1 MNQDLIK
8 FSIPESINKTIE
20 INLKN
25 LSQQKFVERIW
36 QKDHTLWS
44 DSPQEITN
52 RLDWLTVGQEILD
65 QSAQIDD
72 LLAGLAKDG
81 ITNAYVLGMGGS
93 SLAPDIFSKLFTSQ
107 FKVAIIDTTDP
118 SRIADLEKEMPLEK
132 TVYIVATK
140 SGGTAETLSL
150 FKYFYQKISKIS
162 STPGNAFIAITDPGS
177 KLEKLATDL
186 KFRQIFANNPNI
198 GGRYSA
204 LSFFGM
210 VPAAIAGADYKA
222 MLAASNQ
229 AFDVLKDEKAP
240 LTQATLKLGV
250 LMGAL
255 SLENKDKL
263 TFIIPEKILIVAEW
277 IEQLIAESTGKNG
290 KGILPVI
297 GEQPTSP
304 ENYGSDRIFINYT
317 FAGQTPYT
325 AQVQALIEA
334 GYPVVT
340 IDLADLTQL
349 GVHFAFWEFATAVAG
364 AVMSIQPFNQPNV
377 ESAKVSARKMIDI
390 YKETGKLPP
399 LDTAEFSKQTL
410 ENFLADLKEN
420 SYISIHGYV
429 NPNPAFTQAFKAL
442 QTALRDKTKNATTFG
457 FGPRFLHSTGQLHK
471 GDAGNGVFIQFVT
484 KNEKDLPI
492 PDQAGS
498 DDSQMP
504 FGVLKTAQ
512 ALGDGQAL
520 KQNHRKMITFLVTED
535 DANKI
540 ATIID

>member
-44 DSPQEITN
+44 DSPEEITN

-255 SLENKDKL
+255 SLEHKDKL
-263 TFIIPEKILIVAEW
+263 TFIIPENILIVAEW

-304 ENYGSDRIFINYT
+304 ENYGADRIFINYT
-317 FAGQTPYT
+317 FAGQTPYA

-364 AVMSIQPFNQPNV
+364 AVMGIQPFNQPNV

-429 NPNPAFTQAFKAL
+429 NPNPAFTQAFKTL

-484 KNEKDLPI
+484 KNEIDLPI

>member
-20 INLKN
+20 TNLKT
-25 LSQQKFVERIW
+25 LSQEKFVERIW

-44 DSPQEITN
+44 DSPEEITN
-52 RLDWLTVGQEILD
+52 RLDWLIVGQEILD
-65 QSAQIDD
+65 QSAKIDN

-81 ITNAYVLGMGGS
+81 ITNVYVLGMGGS
-93 SLAPDIFSKLFTSQ
+93 SLAPDIFSKVFTSQ
-107 FKVAIIDTTDP
+107 FKVTIIDTTDP
-118 SRIADLEKEMPLEK
+118 SRITDLEKEMPLDK
-132 TVYIVATK
+132 SVYIVATK

-162 STPGNAFIAITDPGS
+162 SVPGNSFVAITDPGS

-186 KFRQIFANNPNI
+186 KFRQIFRNNPNI

-210 VPAAIAGADYKA
+210 VPAAIAGADYKS
-222 MLAASNQ
+222 LLSQSNQ
-229 AFDVLKDEKAP
+229 TFDTLKDENAP

-255 SLENKDKL
+255 SLQNQDKL
-263 TFIIPEKILIVAEW
+263 TFIIPDDITIVAEW

-297 GEQPTSP
+297 GEQPTTP
-304 ENYGSDRIFINYT
+304 DNYGTDRIFINYT
-317 FAGQTPYT
+317 FAGATPYA
-325 AQVQALIEA
+325 AQVQALIDA
-334 GYPVVT
+334 NYPVVT
-340 IDLADLTQL
+340 IDLADFNQL

-364 AVMSIQPFNQPNV
+364 AVMGIQPFNQPNV

-390 YKETGKLPP
+390 YKETGELPP
-399 LDTAEFSKQTL
+399 LDTVEFSKQTL
-410 ENFLADLKEN
+410 EKFLSDL
-420 SYISIHGYV
+420 SQYAYISIHGYV
-429 NPNPAFTQAFKAL
+429 NPNPVFTQAFKKL
-442 QTALRDKTKNATTFG
+442 QTSLRNKTKKATTFG

-492 PDQAGS
+492 PDEAGS
-498 DDSQMP
+498 DQSQMP

-520 KQNHRKMITFLVTED
+520 KQNHRKMITYLINEN
-535 DANKI
+535 DADKI
-540 ATIID
+540 ATLID

>member
-20 INLKN
+20 TNLKT
-25 LSQQKFVERIW
+25 LSQEKFVERIW

-44 DSPQEITN
+44 DSPEEITN
-52 RLDWLTVGQEILD
+52 RLDWLIVGQEILD
-65 QSAQIDD
+65 QSAQIDN

-81 ITNAYVLGMGGS
+81 ITNVYVLGMGGS
-93 SLAPDIFSKLFTSQ
+93 SLAPDIFSKVFTSQ
-107 FKVAIIDTTDP
+107 FKVSIIDTTDP
-118 SRIADLEKEMPLEK
+118 SRITDLEKEMPLDK
-132 TVYIVATK
+132 SVYIVATK

-150 FKYFYQKISKIS
+150 FKYFYQKISKNS
-162 STPGNAFIAITDPGS
+162 SVPGNSFVAITDPGS

-186 KFRQIFANNPNI
+186 KFRQIFRNNPNI

-210 VPAAIAGADYKA
+210 VPAAIAGADYKS
-222 MLAASNQ
+222 LLSQSNQ
-229 AFDVLKDEKAP
+229 TFDTLKDENAP
-240 LTQATLKLGV
+240 LTQATLKLGI

-255 SLENKDKL
+255 SLQNQDKL
-263 TFIIPEKILIVAEW
+263 TFIIPDNITIVAEW

-297 GEQPTSP
+297 GEQPTTP
-304 ENYGSDRIFINYT
+304 DNYGTDRIFINYT
-317 FAGQTPYT
+317 FAGATPYA
-325 AQVQALIEA
+325 AQVQALIDA
-334 GYPVVT
+334 NYPVVT
-340 IDLADLTQL
+340 IDLANFNQL

-364 AVMSIQPFNQPNV
+364 AVMGIQPFNQPNV

-390 YKETGKLPP
+390 YKETGELPP
-399 LDTAEFSKQTL
+399 LDTVEFSKQTL
-410 ENFLADLKEN
+410 EKFLSDL
-420 SYISIHGYV
+420 SQYAYISIHGYV
-429 NPNPAFTQAFKAL
+429 NPNPAFTQAFKKL
-442 QTALRDKTKNATTFG
+442 QTSLRNKTKKATTFG

-492 PDQAGS
+492 PDEAGS
-498 DDSQMP
+498 DQSQMP

-520 KQNHRKMITFLVTED
+520 KQNHRKMITFLINEN
-535 DANKI
+535 DADKI
-540 ATIID
+540 ATLID